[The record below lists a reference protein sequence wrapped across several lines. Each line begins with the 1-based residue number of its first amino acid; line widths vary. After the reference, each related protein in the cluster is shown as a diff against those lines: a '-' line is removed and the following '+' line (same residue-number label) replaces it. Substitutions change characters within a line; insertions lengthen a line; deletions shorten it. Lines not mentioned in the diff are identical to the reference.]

1 MAPGGILLSCLLL
14 LGLLLGL
21 SWGPAALGSPVV
33 ESGEFWAEHI
43 AEAGGNQRP
52 WLGTPSPGARLRRA
66 AAGPCQLRSLT
77 LPVAELGL
85 GYASEERVVFSYCAG
100 SCPRGAHTQHG
111 LTLARLWGQ
120 GRAHG
125 GPCSVDGLRKE
136 RESAW
141 WLPGETGKLRHGEAD
156 CSTGAGSPR
165 TGHRGFQHAPIQ
177 PCHNL
182 GPIRPRPRAQP
193 NHSPRFQALPPVVQL
208 PLGSGP

>member
-43 AEAGGNQRP
+43 VEAGGTQRP
-52 WLGTPSPGARLRRA
+52 WLGARLRRA

-100 SCPRGAHTQHG
+100 SCPCGAHTQHG

-125 GPCSVDGLRKE
+125 GPCCRPTHYADVAFLDN
-136 RESAW
+136 
-141 WLPGETGKLRHGEAD
+141 RH
-156 CSTGAGSPR
+156 R
-165 TGHRGFQHAPIQ
+165 WQR
-177 PCHNL
+177 L
-182 GPIRPRPRAQP
+182 
-193 NHSPRFQALPPVVQL
+193 VQL
-208 PLGSGP
+208 SAAACGCD